1 MKKIFTLTISA
12 MLLIG
17 LIFISH
23 SIGLPQVSNSVIDKI
38 RLLPEDIP
46 QGFIYGLIPDIYKK
60 TLKNN
65 PWEFDKSAIEKLADK
80 IYPGGDHRQIS
91 AIHVTIIAR
100 KETPHRDDIVCYI
113 IQYRKSPSVKDELKK
128 ISEYA
133 GYNQDRAIL
142 HIKDNYAVFLFVDD
156 AKNFLLLQEL
166 DKKITERIEKS

>member
-1 MKKIFTLTISA
+1 MKKIFTLTMSA
-12 MLLIG
+12 MMLIG
-17 LIFISH
+17 LVFISH
-23 SIGLPQVSNSVIDKI
+23 TIGLPQVSNALADKI

-46 QGFIYGLIPDIYKK
+46 QGFMYGIIPDVYKK

-65 PWEFDKSAIEKLADK
+65 PWEFDKPAIERLADK

-91 AIHVTIIAR
+91 AIHVTIISR

-113 IQYRKSPSVKDELKK
+113 IQYKKSSNINDELKK
-128 ISEYA
+128 ITEYA

-142 HIKDNYAVFLFVDD
+142 HIKDNYAVFIFVDD
-156 AKNFLLLQEL
+156 AKNFLLLKEL

>member
-1 MKKIFTLTISA
+1 M
-12 MLLIG
+12 
-17 LIFISH
+17 
-23 SIGLPQVSNSVIDKI
+23 
-38 RLLPEDIP
+38 PEDIP
-46 QGFIYGLIPDIYKK
+46 QGFMYGLIPNIYKK

-65 PWEFDKSAIEKLADK
+65 PWEFDKPAIEKLADK

-91 AIHVTIIAR
+91 AIHVTIISK

-113 IQYRKSPSVKDELKK
+113 IQYKKSSSVKDEIKK

-156 AKNFLLLQEL
+156 AKNLPLLKEL
-166 DKKITERIEKS
+166 DKKITERIEKI